1 MEEKKQL
8 LLALKRRR
16 RRSTHTAF
24 RSLSEYLW
32 ANTWNRCQFVNLRQV
47 FTLFSSTD
55 LETRQQHCHIHVQHE
70 DPGHFS
76 FNEIN
81 GWRTKIPKEHSVWK
95 SPKMSHLEKTRQ
107 TDQFWHFW
115 WTFVL
120 NVDIAR
126 FARNVVKWDF
136 FCDFQTL
143 WARILFFFLSQIQ
156 QQAFFMGENS
166 YLLNCQLCCQCWG
179 FGHNSQLPPSVSM
192 A

>member
-8 LLALKRRR
+8 LLALKRR

-81 GWRTKIPKEHSVWK
+81 GNQNTKGTQCLKITKNVSFKKKPRK
-95 SPKMSHLEKTRQ
+95 

-126 FARNVVKWDF
+126 FAIFKFNNR
-136 FCDFQTL
+136 
-143 WARILFFFLSQIQ
+143 LFY
-156 QQAFFMGENS
+156 GRK
-166 YLLNCQLCCQCWG
+166 LL
-179 FGHNSQLPPSVSM
+179 FAQLPVMLPM
-192 A
+192 LRIWP

>member
-81 GWRTKIPKEHSVWK
+81 GWRTKIPKEHTVSK
-95 SPKMSHLEKTRQ
+95 NSIFSFFKFNNRLFYGRK
-107 TDQFWHFW
+107 
-115 WTFVL
+115 L
-120 NVDIAR
+120 L
-126 FARNVVKWDF
+126 FA
-136 FCDFQTL
+136 
-143 WARILFFFLSQIQ
+143 
-156 QQAFFMGENS
+156 
-166 YLLNCQLCCQCWG
+166 
-179 FGHNSQLPPSVSM
+179 QLPVMLPM
-192 A
+192 LRIWP

>member
-95 SPKMSHLEKTRQ
+95 SPKMSHLKKNSPNWPILAFLMNFCPKCRHSSLCSQCCKMRLFLWFSNTVSKNSIFSFFKFNNRL
-107 TDQFWHFW
+107 FYGRK
-115 WTFVL
+115 L
-120 NVDIAR
+120 L
-126 FARNVVKWDF
+126 FA
-136 FCDFQTL
+136 
-143 WARILFFFLSQIQ
+143 
-156 QQAFFMGENS
+156 
-166 YLLNCQLCCQCWG
+166 
-179 FGHNSQLPPSVSM
+179 QLPVMLPM
-192 A
+192 LRIWP

>member
-1 MEEKKQL
+1 MANLLLFYCKTWLFSKVQNCIFFSMCVDFSCRRTLTFHRANEFELERVMIRFPGLKMNSLKGKWKKKKQL
-8 LLALKRRR
+8 LLALKRRRR

-81 GWRTKIPKEHSVWK
+81 GNQNTKGTQCLKITK
-95 SPKMSHLEKTRQ
+95 
-107 TDQFWHFW
+107 
-115 WTFVL
+115 
-120 NVDIAR
+120 NVSFKKKLAKLTNFGIFDE
-126 FARNVVKWDF
+126 
-136 FCDFQTL
+136 L
-143 WARILFFFLSQIQ
+143 LS
-156 QQAFFMGENS
+156 
-166 YLLNCQLCCQCWG
+166 
-179 FGHNSQLPPSVSM
+179 
-192 A
+192 